1 MRSLDGI
8 IDSTDMNLSNLW
20 ERVKDREAWR
30 FAVHGVTK
38 HRGLR
43 TGQGMAA
50 KDSRR
55 DLTESGEEQLTLKAG
70 DMEDGCGKDLNWKA
84 GLET

>member
-1 MRSLDGI
+1 
-8 IDSTDMNLSNLW
+8 
-20 ERVKDREAWR
+20 
-30 FAVHGVTK
+30 
-38 HRGLR
+38 
-43 TGQGMAA
+43 MAA

-70 DMEDGCGKDLNWKA
+70 DMEDGCGKDLKWKA

>member
-1 MRSLDGI
+1 MEQEGAGEEVGR
-8 IDSTDMNLSNLW
+8 
-20 ERVKDREAWR
+20 REAAAQMPEVEEPLR
-30 FAVHGVTK
+30 SGRDSCP

-70 DMEDGCGKDLNWKA
+70 DMEDGCGKDLKWKA

>member
-1 MRSLDGI
+1 MPRAKECLCRQ
-8 IDSTDMNLSNLW
+8 L
-20 ERVKDREAWR
+20 
-30 FAVHGVTK
+30 
-38 HRGLR
+38 

-70 DMEDGCGKDLNWKA
+70 DMEDGCGKDLKWKA